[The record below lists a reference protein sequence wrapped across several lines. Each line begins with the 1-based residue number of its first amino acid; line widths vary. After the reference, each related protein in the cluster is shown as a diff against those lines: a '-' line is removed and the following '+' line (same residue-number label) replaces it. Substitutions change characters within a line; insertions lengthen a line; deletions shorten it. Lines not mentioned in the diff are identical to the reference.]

1 VITKDIEKRVRVIA
15 DSVGQVPADLARD
28 LDIPVIPY
36 AVMIQG
42 VSYLDGVDLQPD
54 TLYQRMRVEKV
65 IPKTSAPSPGLYI
78 KALLDCINKGAKF
91 ILLVCVSSNLS
102 GAYNIACKAVDLV
115 REEHPDIDIEVFD
128 SKTAAIAEGYVAIQ
142 AARAAKAGMD
152 LAGLLQ
158 VARETQKRVGI
169 VVSFDTLEYLAI
181 GGRIGK
187 AAYLLGNLIDIK
199 PIISLDSEGFVEPIG
214 KVRGNPKAFE
224 AIIEHVEKITANC
237 RRLQLAVMDADAPD
251 RADELKRLAIE
262 RLKPNEIMNTT
273 ITPVM
278 GAHTGPGLVGLG
290 YYYE

>member
-1 VITKDIEKRVRVIA
+1 MITKDIEKHVRVIA

-115 REEHPDIDIEVFD
+115 REEHPDIDIGCSIQKPPPLPKGTLPSRLHARRKLVWTWLAYSRWPGKPRNGWE
-128 SKTAAIAEGYVAIQ
+128 SLCHLTLSNTWLSAAGSVKQ
-142 AARAAKAGMD
+142 
-152 LAGLLQ
+152 
-158 VARETQKRVGI
+158 
-169 VVSFDTLEYLAI
+169 
-181 GGRIGK
+181 
-187 AAYLLGNLIDIK
+187 
-199 PIISLDSEGFVEPIG
+199 PISSVI
-214 KVRGNPKAFE
+214 
-224 AIIEHVEKITANC
+224 
-237 RRLQLAVMDADAPD
+237 
-251 RADELKRLAIE
+251 
-262 RLKPNEIMNTT
+262 
-273 ITPVM
+273 
-278 GAHTGPGLVGLG
+278 
-290 YYYE
+290 